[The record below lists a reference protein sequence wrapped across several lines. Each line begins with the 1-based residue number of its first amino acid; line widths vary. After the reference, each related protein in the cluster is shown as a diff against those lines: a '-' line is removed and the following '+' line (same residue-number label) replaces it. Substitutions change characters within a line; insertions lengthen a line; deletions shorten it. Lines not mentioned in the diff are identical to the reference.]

1 MKQLFITLKEA
12 IKKGILWIFPKSLQD
27 EFTFFQKLLICS
39 IILTLFCILVGC
51 GTTRQV
57 AVVDRF
63 HQDTIYINQTQYD
76 SIFIQQQ
83 HSSDYHLNPLNPL
96 KQSETDT
103 LFVKDIQIEYRY
115 KLLRDT
121 IKQVRVDSIPVI
133 KEVEVTREVRYIPW
147 WSKALNYIGAITLVI
162 LTLLILKKIYLK

>member
-1 MKQLFITLKEA
+1 MKPYCLHPESFSWENLKAGLKE
-12 IKKGILWIFPKSLQD
+12 
-27 EFTFFQKLLICS
+27 CS
-39 IILTLFCILVGC
+39 IHALILAALIAIMLLLSGC

-57 AVVDRF
+57 AVVDRI

-76 SIFIQQQ
+76 SIFISQQ

-96 KQSETDT
+96 KQTETDT
-103 LFVKDIQIEYRY
+103 LYVKDIKVEYRY

-121 IKQVRVDSIPVI
+121 IHIHQVDSIPVI

-147 WSKALNYIGAITLVI
+147 WSKALNYIGAIALVLLFI
-162 LTLLILKKIYLK
+162 FLTIKIIKWKTSI

>member
-1 MKQLFITLKEA
+1 MIPYTTNPQHFDWPSIREGLIDLGKHA
-12 IKKGILWIFPKSLQD
+12 
-27 EFTFFQKLLICS
+27 LLLAA
-39 IILTLFCILVGC
+39 IILCMLFLTSC

-57 AVVDRF
+57 AIVDRI

-76 SIFIQQQ
+76 SIFVSQQ

-103 LFVKDIQIEYRY
+103 LYVKDIKVEYRY

-121 IKQVRVDSIPVI
+121 VRIHQVDSIPVI
-133 KEVEVTREVRYIPW
+133 KEVEVTKEVRYIPW
-147 WSKALNYIGAITLVI
+147 YSKFLSWVGAVAFGVLLVFI
-162 LTLLILKKIYLK
+162 LRFVLKYFSLIPKL